1 MRKRTIG
8 RQGVL
13 RRRFGKVSFW
23 LRRFRISARLS
34 VSMVITALVPVLVI
48 GGYSYS
54 IARQSIYE
62 KISSYSTQIA
72 DQVNMDTARYASD
85 LLSASETIAYSD
97 YIQQALV
104 EYAKNG
110 KETDYSIPENIV
122 NYVRNNISQS
132 MSISDIRIVT
142 SGGDLIHYKW
152 LYLLKPDEM
161 AKLQALERNHNGLP
175 AFAPV
180 NLESGHTGI
189 SLVRGIFSTK
199 NFGQIGEIY
208 LTADERGLADI
219 YRNIDLGPGASIG
232 IFDGQGDMLSSNVGS
247 GAKADPHALLADIK
261 RARKQGISAASGAF
275 TDRGNL
281 VTFSHIESV
290 DWYVVC
296 RIPLAYLNA
305 ASNHIGEYIFF
316 VSIACIF
323 VCLLLALLINGS
335 IERPLSQLSSHMKR
349 AKDGALPAKVV
360 DPSHDEIADVT
371 NSFNDMID
379 EIGSLVDNIREVER
393 QRASEKIKVLQA
405 QINPHFLSNTLNTVK
420 WMATIQH
427 ADNISSLITS
437 LIQLMQVSMGKVSEL
452 VTLATEVDYVRNY
465 VNIQSYKYCD
475 KFEVFYDIDPA
486 VQNCLLPPFTLQ
498 PIVENAIIHGIEPK
512 DGQGSI
518 WISAARVGGEVICTV
533 TDNGVGMPP
542 EGGAEAEENGQPNR
556 PARQF
561 SGIGIRSVDERVKFI
576 FGPLYGVSSESV
588 PGIFTKIRIRF
599 PFPTPDSPKG

>member
-1 MRKRTIG
+1 M
-8 RQGVL
+8 
-13 RRRFGKVSFW
+13 
-23 LRRFRISARLS
+23 
-34 VSMVITALVPVLVI
+34 MITALIPVLVI
-48 GGYSYS
+48 GGFAYS

-62 KISSYSTQIA
+62 KISGYSTQIA

-97 YIQQALV
+97 YVQQALV
-104 EYAKNG
+104 AYAKNG
-110 KETDYSIPENIV
+110 RETDYSIPESIA

-161 AKLQALERNHNGLP
+161 ARLQALEKSHSGLP
-175 AFAPV
+175 VFTPV
-180 NLESGHTGI
+180 KLESGHTGI
-189 SLVRGIFSTK
+189 TLVRGIFSTS
-199 NFGQIGEIY
+199 NFRQIGEIY

-219 YRNIDLGPGASIG
+219 YRNIDLGPGASIS
-232 IFDGQGDMLSSNVGS
+232 IFDGQGELLSSNAGS
-247 GAKADPHALLADIK
+247 GTKTDPHALLADIE
-261 RARKQGISAASGAF
+261 RVRKQGAAAASGAF
-275 TDRGNL
+275 TEGGNL
-281 VTFSHIESV
+281 VTFSHIETV
-290 DWYVVC
+290 DWYVAC

-305 ASNHIGEYIFF
+305 ASNRIGKYIFF
-316 VSIACIF
+316 VSVACVL
-323 VCLLLALLINGS
+323 VCLLLALLINSS

-360 DPSHDEIADVT
+360 DPSNDEIADVT

-379 EIGSLVDNIREVER
+379 EIGRLVDNIREVER

-427 ADNISSLITS
+427 ADNIASLITS
-437 LIQLMQVSMGKVSEL
+437 LIQLMQVSMGKAPEL
-452 VTLATEVDYVRNY
+452 VTLATEIDYVRNY

-475 KFEVFYDIDPA
+475 KFEVFYDVAPD
-486 VQNCLLPPFTLQ
+486 VQGCLLPPFTLQ

-518 WISAARVGGEVICTV
+518 WISAARVGDEVICTV

-542 EGGAEAEENGQPNR
+542 EGGDAEEGHG
-556 PARQF
+556 PARRF
-561 SGIGIRSVDERVKFI
+561 SGMGIRSVDERVRYM
-576 FGPLYGVSSESV
+576 FGPQYGVSAESV

-599 PFPTPDSPKG
+599 PFSAPDFPKG